1 MARRIIQRGNN
12 ALYVERRAQNVED
25 DGREVIQEG
34 ENPRYEEYAGTVAPH
49 FPLNKTEEEGQR
61 LYELLI
67 REHFMARDTELDC
80 WLFTMGY
87 SKQQPAQWKPIQW
100 LKNVQ
105 LAQELLRGIHGNLLE
120 TKELTVQGMTEL
132 AEQCFVKDGKPMKLA
147 KYKAEQSWDSDM
159 LQKFFRPN
167 PTF

>member
-49 FPLNKTEEEGQR
+49 FPLNKSEEEGQR

-67 REHFMARDTELDC
+67 REHFMARDTEMDC
-80 WLFTMGY
+80 WLFTMG
-87 SKQQPAQWKPIQW
+87 
-100 LKNVQ
+100 
-105 LAQELLRGIHGNLLE
+105 
-120 TKELTVQGMTEL
+120 
-132 AEQCFVKDGKPMKLA
+132 
-147 KYKAEQSWDSDM
+147 
-159 LQKFFRPN
+159 
-167 PTF
+167 

>member
-1 MARRIIQRGNN
+1 MARRIIQKGNN

-67 REHFMARDTELDC
+67 REHFMARDTEMDC

-132 AEQCFVKDGKPMKLA
+132 AEQCFVKDGKVR
-147 KYKAEQSWDSDM
+147 SIS
-159 LQKFFRPN
+159 
-167 PTF
+167 

>member
-1 MARRIIQRGNN
+1 MAR
-12 ALYVERRAQNVED
+12 A
-25 DGREVIQEG
+25 
-34 ENPRYEEYAGTVAPH
+34 
-49 FPLNKTEEEGQR
+49 TEMD
-61 LYELLI
+61 Y
-67 REHFMARDTELDC
+67 
-80 WLFTMGY
+80 WPFTMGD
-87 SKQQPAQWKPIQW
+87 SKQQPAQKKQLPR

-147 KYKAEQSWDSDM
+147 KFKAEQSWDSDM
-159 LQKFFRPN
+159 LQNFFRPN